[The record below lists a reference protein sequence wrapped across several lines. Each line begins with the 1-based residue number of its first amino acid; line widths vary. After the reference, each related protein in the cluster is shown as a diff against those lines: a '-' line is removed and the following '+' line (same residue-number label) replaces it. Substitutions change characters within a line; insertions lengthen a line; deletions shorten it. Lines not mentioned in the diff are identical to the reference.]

1 MKKIIVISII
11 LAIGLYGNHLYKK
24 YGSAFMQDSL
34 IHSRFTENFKCITQ
48 DGKVIYGNVPHGVTC
63 KKIEPI
69 EGSLTVVRSELPSRK
84 ENNKESNFK
93 CDGRTHC
100 SQMTSC
106 EEATFFLRN
115 CPDVKMDGNN
125 DGVPCEKQWCK

>member
-1 MKKIIVISII
+1 MKKIVLIAIF
-11 LAIGLYGNHLYKK
+11 LAIGLYGNQLYKK
-24 YGSAFMQDSL
+24 YGSAFIQDS
-34 IHSRFTENFKCITQ
+34 STQSGFAEKCITQ

-63 KKIEPI
+63 NKIEPI
-69 EGSLTVVRSELPSRK
+69 EGSLTVVHGEPMSRK
-84 ENNKESNFK
+84 EYKQSNFR

-115 CPDVKMDGNN
+115 CPGVKMDGDH
-125 DGVPCEKQWCK
+125 DGVPCEQQWCS